1 MKNVKSGDV
10 YSIEFEGKGV
20 CKNHSPSGEILPPDN
35 DTYGLNSIVHLILD
49 TKDHAERV
57 FKALKHLIPFYNDKE
72 VDYID
77 NISLENK
84 F

>member
-1 MKNVKSGDV
+1 MGKISLPKS
-10 YSIEFEGKGV
+10 
-20 CKNHSPSGEILPPDN
+20 
-35 DTYGLNSIVHLILD
+35 DTYGTNGFVHLILD

-72 VDYID
+72 VEYID